1 MFEGGEK
8 IKLVNWNDFDCKG
21 TNYFDLSDTHKKLFK
36 TNRIK
41 GVRYTDKRDFQK
53 VTIMENISDENKIF
67 FIELLLEMD
76 KINSGELTI
85 GNCEK

>member
-1 MFEGGEK
+1 
-8 IKLVNWNDFDCKG
+8 
-21 TNYFDLSDTHKKLFK
+21 
-36 TNRIK
+36 
-41 GVRYTDKRDFQK
+41 
-53 VTIMENISDENKIF
+53 MENISDENKIF

>member
-36 TNRIK
+36 
-41 GVRYTDKRDFQK
+41 
-53 VTIMENISDENKIF
+53 NK
-67 FIELLLEMD
+67 
-76 KINSGELTI
+76 
-85 GNCEK
+85 